1 MAKLEDLEGELY
13 REEGKEELEKRR
25 QKKFFLSLPS
35 TRLPHAWSGDGSKES
50 YPRMAIMRGRAAK
63 ILLGIFLT
71 LAVTAGALF
80 LFLYFGSRPQ
90 EVSLRIEAREEIE
103 SGETLTISIPYK
115 NISRAPL
122 REVELTII
130 LPPGTRIKEGGT
142 EYEAPLRIP
151 KSISDLAPGEER
163 LEELTVRMFGR
174 EKEEG
179 RVDVELGY
187 RPENVGARF
196 TADASKMFRIV
207 RVPLGITWEIPDTLA
222 QGQDVDLLVRYSSN
236 SRDTFSDLALRLDFP
251 PGFTFKE
258 ASPKQSDTGIWNIG
272 NLRAGGSGV
281 VTIRGTVT
289 GDEGE
294 IKTFRGGIGVYHY
307 DSKSWTPYYDSFYET
322 KIAVTPLFVR
332 GQLERSQETAVNPG
346 DQLRF
351 TIHYQNNTLFPL
363 KDVSVRTQIDGAIL
377 ELKTMTIGQ
386 GGVFDFPTRSIVWG
400 PANFEGLREVPPGGA
415 GDLSFSLFTKE
426 TPIVKSTAD
435 RELVIRLTSHIEASG
450 IPQDLIGTDLTH
462 DDSAEFKVNSKVIFD
477 GKALYTSSA
486 LKNSGPVPPRV
497 GQKTT
502 YAVLWEIRNFT
513 NDLKNAEVTATLPP
527 NVKWEGVFVPTDAQ
541 ISYNESSGEI
551 RWKIGTIRSGR
562 GVLEPALTAAFRVA
576 VIPSE
581 VDLGNV
587 ITLVNHSTLSAE
599 DGFTGSAIEKTLPA
613 FTTYIPD
620 DPVYGESGRVLP

>member
-1 MAKLEDLEGELY
+1 MAKLEELEEELY

-25 QKKFFLSLPS
+25 QKKIFLSLPS
-35 TRLPHAWSGDGSKES
+35 SRLPHAWSGDNAGEPS
-50 YPRMAIMRGRAAK
+50 PRMAIMRGRAAK

-71 LAVTAGALF
+71 LVVTGGALF
-80 LFLYFGSRPQ
+80 VFLYFGSRPQ
-90 EVSLRIEAREEIE
+90 EVSLRIESREEIE

-115 NISRAPL
+115 NISRTPL

-142 EYEAPLRIP
+142 EYEAPLRIT

-163 LEELTVRMFGR
+163 LEELTVRMFGK

-179 RVDVELGY
+179 RVDAELGY

-196 TADASKMFRIV
+196 TAAASKMFRIV

-236 SRDTFSDLALRLDFP
+236 SRDTFSDLALRIDFP
-251 PGFTFKE
+251 LGFTFKD
-258 ASPKQSDTGIWNIG
+258 ASPKQSDDGIWNIG
-272 NLRAGGSGV
+272 DLRAGGSGV
-281 VTIRGTVT
+281 VTIRGAVT

-294 IKTFRGGIGVYHY
+294 IKTFRSGIGVYHY
-307 DSKSWTPYYDSFYET
+307 DSKSWTPYYDSFTET

-332 GQLERSQETAVNPG
+332 GQLERSQETAVSPG

-351 TIHYQNNTLFPL
+351 SIHYQNNTLFPL
-363 KDVSVRTQIDGAIL
+363 KDVSVRTKIEGTIL
-377 ELKTMTIGQ
+377 ELPTMTIGQ

-400 PANFEGLREVPPGGA
+400 PANFERLREVPPGGS
-415 GDLSFSLFTKE
+415 GDLSFSLLTKE
-426 TPIVKSTAD
+426 TPPVKSAAD

-450 IPQDLIGTDLTH
+450 IPQELVGTDLTH

-477 GKALYTSSA
+477 GKALYTFSA
-486 LKNSGPVPPRV
+486 LRNSGPVPPKV

-513 NDLKNAEVTATLPP
+513 NDLTNAEVRATLPP
-527 NVKWEGVFVPTDAQ
+527 NVKWENVFVPTDAP
-541 ISYNESSGEI
+541 ISYSESSGEV
-551 RWKIGTIRSGR
+551 RWKIGKIEAGR
-562 GVLEPALTAAFRVA
+562 GVLNPARTVAFRVA
-576 VIPSE
+576 VVPSE
-581 VDLGNV
+581 VDVGNV
-587 ITLVNHSTLSAE
+587 MTLINQATLSAE
-599 DGFTGSAIEKTLPA
+599 DRFTGSAVEKTLPA
-613 FTTYIPD
+613 FITHTPD
-620 DPVYGESGRVLP
+620 DPVYSESGRVLP

>member
-1 MAKLEDLEGELY
+1 MAKLEELEEELY

-25 QKKFFLSLPS
+25 QKKIFLSLPS
-35 TRLPHAWSGDGSKES
+35 SRLPHAWSGDNAGEP

-71 LAVTAGALF
+71 LVVTAGALF

-122 REVELTII
+122 RDVELAII
-130 LPPGTRIKEGGT
+130 FPPNTRIKEGGT
-142 EYEAPLRIP
+142 EYEAPLRIT
-151 KSISDLAPGEER
+151 KLISDLAPGEER
-163 LEELTVRMFGR
+163 LEEITVRMFGR

-179 RVDVELGY
+179 RVDAELGD

-196 TADASKMFRIV
+196 TTAASKMFRIV

-236 SRDTFSDLALRLDFP
+236 SRDTFSDLALRIDFP
-251 PGFTFKE
+251 LGFTFKD
-258 ASPKQSDTGIWNIG
+258 ASPKQSDDGIWNIG
-272 NLRAGGSGV
+272 DLGAGGSGV
-281 VTIRGTVT
+281 VTIRGAVT

-294 IKTFRGGIGVYHY
+294 IKTFRSGIGAYHY
-307 DSKSWTPYYDSFYET
+307 DSKSWTPYYESVTET

-332 GQLERSQETAVNPG
+332 GQLERSQETAVSPG

-351 TIHYQNNTLFPL
+351 SIHYQNNTLFPL
-363 KDVSVRTQIDGAIL
+363 KDVSVRTKIEGTIL
-377 ELKTMTIGQ
+377 ELPTMTIGQ

-400 PANFEGLREVPPGGA
+400 PA
-415 GDLSFSLFTKE
+415 
-426 TPIVKSTAD
+426 KSAAD

-450 IPQDLIGTDLTH
+450 IPQELVGTDLTH

-477 GKALYTSSA
+477 GKALYTFSA
-486 LKNSGPVPPRV
+486 LRNSGPVPPKV

-513 NDLKNAEVTATLPP
+513 NDLANAEVRATLPP
-527 NVKWEGVFVPTDAQ
+527 NVKWENVFVPTDAP
-541 ISYNESSGEI
+541 ISYSESSGEV
-551 RWKIGTIRSGR
+551 RWKIGKIEAGR
-562 GVLEPALTAAFRVA
+562 GVLNPARTVAFRVA
-576 VIPSE
+576 VVPSE
-581 VDLGNV
+581 VDVGNV
-587 ITLVNHSTLSAE
+587 MTLINQATLSAE
-599 DGFTGSAIEKTLPA
+599 DRFTGSAVEKTLPA
-613 FTTYIPD
+613 LITHTPD
-620 DPVYGESGRVLP
+620 DPVYSESGRVLP

>member
-1 MAKLEDLEGELY
+1 MAKLEELEEELY

-25 QKKFFLSLPS
+25 QKKIFLSLPS
-35 TRLPHAWSGDGSKES
+35 SRLPHAWSGEDAGEPS
-50 YPRMAIMRGRAAK
+50 PRMAIMRGRVAK

-71 LAVTAGALF
+71 LAVTGGALF

-122 REVELTII
+122 REAELTII
-130 LPPGTRIKEGGT
+130 FPPGTRIKEGGT
-142 EYEAPLRIP
+142 EYEAPLRIT

-163 LEELTVRMFGR
+163 LEELTVRMFGK

-179 RVDVELGY
+179 RVDVEFGY

-196 TADASKMFRIV
+196 TAGASKMFRIV

-222 QGQDVDLLVRYSSN
+222 RGQDVDLLVRYSSN
-236 SRDTFSDLALRLDFP
+236 SRDTFSDLALRIDFP

-258 ASPKQSDTGIWNIG
+258 ASPKQSDDGVWNIG
-272 NLRAGGSGV
+272 DLRAGGSGV
-281 VTIRGTVT
+281 ITIRGAVT

-307 DSKSWTPYYDSFYET
+307 DSKSWTPYYDSFHEA

-351 TIHYQNNTLFPL
+351 IVHYQNNTPFPL
-363 KDVSVRTQIDGAIL
+363 KDVSVRAQIEGTIL

-415 GDLSFSLFTKE
+415 GDLSFSLLTKE
-426 TPIVKSTAD
+426 TPPVKSAAD
-435 RELVIRLTSHIEASG
+435 RELVIRLVSHIEASG
-450 IPQDLIGTDLTH
+450 IPQELIGTDLTR
-462 DDSAEFKVNSKVIFD
+462 DDSAEFKVNSKVIFN
-477 GKALYTSSA
+477 GKALYTFSA
-486 LKNSGPVPPRV
+486 LQNSGPVPPKV

-527 NVKWEGVFVPTDAQ
+527 NVKWEGVFVPRDAP
-541 ISYNESSGEI
+541 ISYNESSGEV
-551 RWKIGTIRSGR
+551 RWKIGKILAGR
-562 GVLEPALTAAFRVA
+562 GVLDPALTAAFRVA
-576 VIPSE
+576 VVPSE

-587 ITLVNHSTLSAE
+587 VTLINQATLSAE
-599 DGFTGSAIEKTLPA
+599 DGFTGSAVEKTLPA
-613 FTTYIPD
+613 FTTYTPD